1 MYTTYKQNGTEVT
14 VYITT
19 KSGVLAE
26 SGSLT
31 LGMLTVAEN
40 AFAVTG
46 AKDMKLLSS
55 GDGETIYDAVTDTG
69 SDSSGSTGCGGSNMG
84 GSNSGS
90 SGNCSSSGSTGVEQI
105 PAPIRPFRRP
115 LTMCPPT
122 LGMHPQSGICP
133 SEA

>member
-1 MYTTYKQNGTEVT
+1 
-14 VYITT
+14 
-19 KSGVLAE
+19 
-26 SGSLT
+26 
-31 LGMLTVAEN
+31 
-40 AFAVTG
+40 
-46 AKDMKLLSS
+46 MKLLSS

-90 SGNCSSSGSTGVEQI
+90 SGNSSSSGSTGVEQI